1 MSTGAP
7 GIGFPLGAVVGAE
20 AGIEV
25 EITRR
30 LRGDDARGQYDA
42 SNRSETRGFGTL
54 VTVGP
59 AQRRSRDEL
68 ERSLALRFHRVAPLR
83 GVFALTAPDGTRHDA
98 LVEGKPLG
106 SPLADIAGPLGLATA
121 VQLGVDLAETAAAA
135 AREGAALI
143 GIRPELTFLHGEGEA
158 RALSGVM
165 PRAEVFLATA
175 GEGGAPPLFPV
186 RYAAP
191 EVVLADPGGAA
202 ADVFS
207 ICATVAFAATGAH
220 PFEGGDGE
228 AQLAAMRAGRRRAWS
243 GPEALGALLARGMA
257 ADPSARPSAGELA
270 AELRRLNQPAASGGF
285 GAKLLGIFGRRGGG
299 SGGADRGDPLPP
311 PPPTRPPDAGGD
323 DFPIGAH
330 LGGRDFSVTERIA
343 GEKWRGRYRGVD
355 RSGARVLITIAGEQT
370 VKASQLR
377 RELALEVPGIARL
390 RYVGQVA
397 GGPGPFDGMVE
408 DEPPGAPIAALTEL
422 PSPRVGLS
430 LGIGVAEIAAGAHA
444 AGLVIGAFF
453 PELIYLTAEAGRLA
467 ISGIAPRAEQFVRTA
482 SRPSFGLPDLFA
494 WVYHAPEVLAG
505 GARSAASDVFSLAAL
520 TTEWTTGRPAFD
532 GDGSPARAVAIQ
544 MYARRPLEAPDGLRA
559 LLESGL
565 ERDPARRPSMA
576 EWLSAARRLFET
588 GGP

>member
-1 MSTGAP
+1 MSSGAP
-7 GIGFPLGAVVGAE
+7 GVGFPLGAVIGAE
-20 AGIEV
+20 GGIEV

-30 LRGDDARGQYDA
+30 LRGDGALGQYDGE
-42 SNRSETRGFGTL
+42 NRSETRGFGSL

-59 AQRRSRDEL
+59 AQQRSREEL

-83 GVFALTAPDGTRHDA
+83 GVFALTGPDGTRHDA
-98 LVEGKPLG
+98 LVEGKPFG
-106 SPLADIAGPLGLATA
+106 SPLAEIAGPLGLATA

-165 PRAEVFLATA
+165 PRAEVFLASA
-175 GEGGAPPLFPV
+175 GDGGAPPLFPV

-191 EVVLADPGGAA
+191 EVVLGDAGGAA

-207 ICATVAFAATGAH
+207 ICATVAFAAIGAH
-220 PFEGGDGE
+220 PFEVGDGE

-257 ADPSARPSAGELA
+257 ADPSARPSPGELA
-270 AELRRLNQPAASGGF
+270 AELRRLDQPAASGGF

-299 SGGADRGDPLPP
+299 SAGGADRGDSPP
-311 PPPTRPPDAGGD
+311 PPPPPDDGGD

-330 LGGRDFSVTERIA
+330 LGGRDFTVTERIA
-343 GEKWRGRYRGVD
+343 GERWRGRYRGVD
-355 RSGARVLITIAGEQT
+355 RSGARVLVTIAGEQT

-377 RELALEVPGIARL
+377 RELALEVPGVARL
-390 RYVGQVA
+390 RFVGQVA
-397 GGPGPFDGMVE
+397 GGPAPFDGMVE
-408 DEPPGAPIAALTEL
+408 DEPPGAPISDLTDL

-430 LGIGVAEIAAGAHA
+430 LGIGLAEIAARAHA

-467 ISGIAPRAEQFVRTA
+467 VSGIAPRAEQFARTA
-482 SRPSFGLPDLFA
+482 SRPSYGLPDLFA

-505 GARSAASDVFSLAAL
+505 GARSAASDVFSIAAL

-532 GDGSPARAVAIQ
+532 GDSYPARAVSIQ
-544 MYARRPLEAPDGLRA
+544 MYARRPLEAPEGLRA

-576 EWLSAARRLFET
+576 EWLSSARRLFET